1 MNQVTTQ
8 EIMGLRI
15 KKLREELKMSQT
27 ALAEKVGYKDK
38 TAIAKIEAGKVDLP
52 QSKISAFV
60 KALNT
65 TTSYLFGDTSVSTES
80 KPNTVNF
87 DGEEYTEEELEEI
100 RQFAAFVRNK
110 RK

>member
-1 MNQVTTQ
+1 MTTQ
-8 EIMGLRI
+8 ETMGLRI

-27 ALAEKVGYKDK
+27 TLAEKVGYKDK

-65 TTSYLFGDTSVSTES
+65 STSYLFGDTNVSTES
-80 KPNTVNF
+80 KTNF